1 MSVSSATLCLT
12 CNEQARELG
21 DGGMMG
27 TPDATAKKDYNEDWG
42 VTTYSFG
49 WIYKGLDAI
58 SLVPGEVEAYRQFLE
73 KHAAH
78 ELFLGNDHMDESEI
92 PERDVENTTSFMPAL
107 DGFVAGTFELS
118 CPAKDAKVQT
128 SFDAERYKPFEDRQL
143 SSDEIEC
150 FLKHLTAPEVFDSI
164 TRTSP
169 SVEPYEDLG
178 PIVQFVQSHQG
189 EAIHVRLLPKA

>member
-12 CNEQARELG
+12 CNEKATELG
-21 DGGMMG
+21 DGGMIG
-27 TPDATAKKDYNEDWG
+27 TPDAKAKKKHNADWG

-49 WIYKGLDAI
+49 WIFKGLEAI

-73 KHAAH
+73 KHAGH
-78 ELFLGNDHMDESEI
+78 KLFLGNDHMDESEV
-92 PERDVENTTSFMPAL
+92 PEWNAENTTSFEPAL

-118 CPAKDAKVQT
+118 CAAKDARIQT
-128 SFDAERYKPFEDRQL
+128 SFDAEAYKPFEDRQL
-143 SSDEIEC
+143 SNDEIRC

-169 SVEPYEDLG
+169 SVDPYGDLG
-178 PIVQFVQSHQG
+178 PIVQFVQSHHG
-189 EAIHVRLLPKA
+189 EAIQVRLLPRA